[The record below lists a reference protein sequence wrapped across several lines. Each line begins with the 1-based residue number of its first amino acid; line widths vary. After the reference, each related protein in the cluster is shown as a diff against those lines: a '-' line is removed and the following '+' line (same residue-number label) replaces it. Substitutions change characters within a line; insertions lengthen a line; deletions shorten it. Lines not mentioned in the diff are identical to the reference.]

1 MLQLRSNLSEEFI
14 YIYFLIFLI
23 GTIFGS
29 FSNVLIYRLPS
40 NKKGIFFGRSNCPK
54 CKKQIN
60 WYDNIPL
67 ISFLLLQGKCR
78 TCKKE
83 ISFQYFIVELLSGLT
98 FVLIFSFHQNIF
110 DILLLILIYLIFLN
124 IFFIDLKHFII
135 PDSLNILLAIIG
147 FVKNFIPITITQFQ
161 ISLQN
166 SIIGGII
173 GFLLIYSIIFL
184 YRQLKNREG
193 MGLGDAKL
201 MVGIGL
207 LLGWQSIPIILF
219 LASILGLIFVIPSL
233 IKKTKKLTTQIPFG
247 PFIILSSVIFFLI
260 KDNFLLLFLI

>member
-1 MLQLRSNLSEEFI
+1 MSQEFI
-14 YIYFLIFLI
+14 FIYFLIFLI

-29 FSNVLIYRLPS
+29 FSNVLIYRLPN
-40 NKKGIFFGRSNCPK
+40 NKQGILLGRSGCPK

-78 TCKKE
+78 TCNKQ

-110 DILLLILIYLIFLN
+110 DILILILIYLVFVN

-184 YRQLKNREG
+184 YRHLKNREG

-233 IKKTKKLTTQIPFG
+233 IRKTKKLTTQIPFG
-247 PFIILSSVIFFLI
+247 PFIVLGSILFFFLKKNI
-260 KDNFLLLFLI
+260 LIFL

>member
-1 MLQLRSNLSEEFI
+1 LPQLKFNLSEEFI
-14 YIYFLIFLI
+14 YIYFLIFVI

-54 CKKQIN
+54 CKKQII

-78 TCKKE
+78 TCNKQ
-83 ISFQYFIVELLSGLT
+83 ISFQYFVVELLSGLT
-98 FVLIFSFHQNIF
+98 FVLIFYSHQNIF

-135 PDSLNILLAIIG
+135 PDSLNILLAIVG

-166 SIIGGII
+166 SIIGGIV

-184 YRQLKNREG
+184 YRHLKNREG